1 MNSFDLSIAHF
12 WLKHLHISALY
23 AKYIAE
29 NTIIPFVYSHLQCVS
44 YHYTPHM
51 RDMIEEDEEK
61 WEREPHDNAIPM
73 QTH

>member
-12 WLKHLHISALY
+12 GLKHLHISALY

-29 NTIIPFVYSHLQCVS
+29 NTIIPFVYSHVQCVS

-51 RDMIEEDEEK
+51 IDIITKRGEV
-61 WEREPHDNAIPM
+61 
-73 QTH
+73 